1 MIRTLAVTAALA
13 LVAANGWAQQT
24 SAHEAT
30 WKVGG
35 DTRRGI
41 VYAPSAPPQGT
52 KLPVVFAFHGRG
64 DDTQNFQ
71 FVGLHRAWSDAI
83 VVYFQGL
90 DNRGLS
96 GWQGERGQDNDR
108 DLKLVDAALA
118 ALRKTYAVD
127 DDRVYATGFSNG
139 AAFTFLLWAERPN
152 TFAAYAVVA
161 GRLRPAVQPKQP
173 RPILHVA
180 GVADPQIA
188 YADQR
193 AAIVS
198 AIAINGARS
207 QTDRCGNGCTIYGGG
222 STTPVVTWIHQGG
235 HEFPRGTSER
245 IAAFFQDH
253 PREK

>member
-118 ALRKTYAVD
+118 ALHKTYAVD

-139 AAFTFLLWAERPN
+139 AAFTFLL
-152 TFAAYAVVA
+152 
-161 GRLRPAVQPKQP
+161 
-173 RPILHVA
+173 
-180 GVADPQIA
+180 
-188 YADQR
+188 
-193 AAIVS
+193 
-198 AIAINGARS
+198 
-207 QTDRCGNGCTIYGGG
+207 
-222 STTPVVTWIHQGG
+222 
-235 HEFPRGTSER
+235 
-245 IAAFFQDH
+245 
-253 PREK
+253 

>member
-1 MIRTLAVTAALA
+1 VIRRLAITAAGA
-13 LVAANGWAQQT
+13 LVAASVWAQQT
-24 SAHEAT
+24 SAHEVT

-41 VYAPSAPPQGT
+41 VYAPSAPPRGT

-64 DDTQNFQ
+64 DDAQNFQ
-71 FVGLHRAWSDAI
+71 FVGLHRAWSDAV

-96 GWQGERGQDNDR
+96 GWQVERGQESDR
-108 DLKLVDAALA
+108 DVKLVDFALA
-118 ALRKTYAVD
+118 SLRKQYAID

-139 AAFTFLLWAERPN
+139 AAFTFLLWAERPDV
-152 TFAAYAVVA
+152 FAAYAVVA
-161 GRLRPAVQPKQP
+161 GRLRPPVQPKQP

-198 AIAINGARS
+198 AIAINGARN
-207 QTDRCGNGCTIYGGG
+207 QTERCGNGCTTYGG
-222 STTPVVTWIHQGG
+222 SSATPVVTWIHQGG
-235 HEFPRGTSER
+235 HEYPRGTSER
-245 IAAFFQDH
+245 IAKFFQDH
-253 PREK
+253 PRGK